1 LSWRCGF
8 SSPWPTL
15 DVRYRDPA
23 YAAEGAVAERGNSPT
38 VSKELEAE
46 VRGHKAKG
54 SGVAL
59 VSDLRRRFSDF
70 KPETWNLE
78 LFFRPGVATAVVSLI
93 LIALAAV
100 YFYRRLPAPPIK
112 LERLDSKRKLKLTR
126 ILQAR
131 GQFILSKLGLGE

>member
-1 LSWRCGF
+1 M
-8 SSPWPTL
+8 
-15 DVRYRDPA
+15 
-23 YAAEGAVAERGNSPT
+23 
-38 VSKELEAE
+38 
-46 VRGHKAKG
+46 
-54 SGVAL
+54 
-59 VSDLRRRFSDF
+59 SDLRRRFSDF